1 MVKIHNQTLQYQHSF
16 KRAEQV
22 RGQLH
27 IYFKKP
33 NQSSC
38 MTKDL
43 GIRLPVLIFWL
54 LYVLSLLQDLLFKE
68 WSLNMQES
76 IITQQFSDASQYSR
90 VNGDIME
97 YLERIAFM
105 RFALEKTADI
115 MYNNVSINV
124 PISQSVAYKCMSI
137 YLI

>member
-1 MVKIHNQTLQYQHSF
+1 M
-16 KRAEQV
+16 
-22 RGQLH
+22 
-27 IYFKKP
+27 
-33 NQSSC
+33 
-38 MTKDL
+38 
-43 GIRLPVLIFWL
+43 
-54 LYVLSLLQDLLFKE
+54 FKE

-124 PISQSVAYKCMSI
+124 PLSQSVAYV
-137 YLI
+137 